1 MRGAGIGRKVEWE
14 VIGKAGSSS
23 LREGMLRAGKKV
35 IHIFLPYRQRVISR
49 LESVFPAPWLSH
61 DEAFCEQLRE
71 DFCYTTGMLGQSGSE
86 ILPFSDMNLKCNGW
100 GFGITVASFRL
111 TFGLT
116 CV

>member
-14 VIGKAGSSS
+14 VIGKPGSSS

-71 DFCYTTGMLGQSGSE
+71 DFCYTTGMLGQAGSE
-86 ILPFSDMNLKCNGW
+86 ILVPE
-100 GFGITVASFRL
+100 AQ
-111 TFGLT
+111 
-116 CV
+116 